1 MLQRL
6 RIENFILIEA
16 LDLEF
21 HAGLCVL
28 TGETGAGKSIIIDA
42 VGAILGLKA
51 GPDTIRSGAERARL
65 EGTFRL
71 EPMPAA
77 VAEWLEREG
86 VEPALAGEL
95 TLSREI
101 TARGSRCRV
110 EGVPVNQAALRELA
124 DALIDILGQHEHT
137 LLTRPREHLGLLDRF
152 GGPEVEGLRARV
164 ARAHHQLAAIASE
177 VRQLKS
183 ASAER
188 ERQRDFWQYQLEEI
202 DAAGLHSET
211 EEAELKA
218 ERTILANAEDL
229 KRTLAEVHG
238 RLSEGDEA
246 PSLLDGLG
254 DVISAV
260 RDAADVDPELEAI
273 ASSLDEALALVEDAS
288 RELRRRAERLE
299 ADPGRLHELETRLDL
314 LRDML
319 RKYGPTMPDLWS
331 YRDRIR
337 RDLTLAD
344 TAGDRLASLEAESKN
359 LSRELRSMAERLSA
373 LRLEAAGRLEAEIGR
388 ELADLGMKDARF
400 AVSFKEH
407 AEITAEGAES
417 AEFMLAPNPG
427 EPPRALAKTASG
439 GELARLMLALKTVLV
454 RADAVGTLIFD
465 EVDTGISGRAAQ
477 VVAQKI
483 ASLGRRYQIL
493 LITHMPAIA
502 AIADRHWHIEKR
514 AVEGRTRLS
523 VELLDTEGQVAE
535 LAHLA
540 SGDSTSGPA
549 VDHAR
554 ELLAKATSY
563 KQEALR

>member
-6 RIENFILIEA
+6 RIDNFILIES
-16 LDLEF
+16 LDLAF

-42 VGAILGLKA
+42 VGAILGGKA

-71 EPMPAA
+71 DPMPPA
-77 VAEWLEREG
+77 VKAWLADQG
-86 VEPALAGEL
+86 IEPAIEGEL

-101 TARGSRCRV
+101 TPKGSRCRV
-110 EGVPVNQAALRELA
+110 EGVPVNQASLRALA
-124 DALIDILGQHEHT
+124 DALVDILGQHEHT

-152 GGPEVEGLRARV
+152 GGPEVEALRAQVSRSHG
-164 ARAHHQLAAIASE
+164 RLASLGAEIRDLQA
-177 VRQLKS
+177 

-188 ERQRDFWQYQLEEI
+188 ERQRDFWQYQLAEI
-202 DAAGLHSET
+202 DEAHLDSET
-211 EEAELKA
+211 EEADLKA

-229 KRTLAEVHG
+229 KRSLETVHV
-238 RLSEGDEA
+238 RLSEGEEV
-246 PSLLDGLG
+246 PSLIDGLG
-254 DVISAV
+254 DVIASV
-260 RDAADVDPELEAI
+260 RDAADVDPELTAI
-273 ASSLDEALALVEDAS
+273 ASSLDEALGLIEDAS
-288 RELRRRAERLE
+288 REIRRRSERLE
-299 ADPGRLHELETRLDL
+299 ADPERLHEVETRLDL

-319 RKYGPTMPDLWS
+319 RKYGPTMSDLWA
-331 YRDRIR
+331 YRERIR
-337 RDLTLAD
+337 KDLKLAD
-344 TAGDRLASLEAESKN
+344 TAGDRLVQLEAE
-359 LSRELRSMAERLSA
+359 REKIAKDLAQTATRLSA
-373 LRLEAAGRLEAEIGR
+373 SRREASGRLEAEIGR
-388 ELADLGMKDARF
+388 ELSDLGMKDARF
-400 AVSFKEH
+400 AVAFREH
-407 AEITAEGAES
+407 AEITAEGAEG

-427 EPPRALAKTASG
+427 EPPRPLAKTASG

-514 AVEGRTRLS
+514 SVEGRTRLS
-523 VELLDTEGQVAE
+523 VDLLDTEGQVRE

-540 SGDSTSGPA
+540 SGDSTSGAA

-554 ELLAKATSY
+554 ELLAKASGY
-563 KQEALR
+563 KQEAVI

>member
-16 LDLEF
+16 LDLAF

-42 VGAILGLKA
+42 VSAILGGKA

-65 EGTFRL
+65 EGTFKL
-71 EPMPAA
+71 EPMPLA
-77 VAEWLEREG
+77 VTEWLAQEG
-86 VEPALAGEL
+86 IEPAIEGEL

-101 TARGSRCRV
+101 TAKGSRCRV
-110 EGVPVNQAALRELA
+110 EGVPVNQAVLRTLA
-124 DALIDILGQHEHT
+124 DALVDILGQHEHT

-152 GGPEVEGLRARV
+152 GGPDVEGLRVQV
-164 ARAHHQLAAIASE
+164 ARAHGKLASLASE
-177 VRQLKS
+177 IRSLQE
-183 ASAER
+183 ASSER
-188 ERQRDFWQYQLEEI
+188 ERQRDFWQYQLAEI
-202 DAAGLHSET
+202 DEARLESET
-211 EEAELKA
+211 EEGDLKA
-218 ERTILANAEDL
+218 ERTLLANAEDL
-229 KRTLAEVHG
+229 KRTLEGVHV
-238 RLSEGDEA
+238 RLSEADEV
-246 PSLLDGLG
+246 PSLIDSLG
-254 DVISAV
+254 DVISEL

-273 ASSLDEALALVEDAS
+273 ATSLDEAMALVEDAS
-288 RELRRRAERLE
+288 REVRRRAERLE
-299 ADPGRLHELETRLDL
+299 ADPGRLHEVETRLDVI
-314 LRDML
+314 RDML
-319 RKYGPTMPDLWS
+319 RKYGPTMAELWA

-337 RDLTLAD
+337 KDLKLAD
-344 TAGDRLASLEAESKN
+344 TAGDRLASLEVERAQLAKD
-359 LSRELRSMAERLSA
+359 LSGMATRLTA
-373 LRLEAAGRLEAEIGR
+373 ARKEAAGRLEGEIGR

-400 AVSFKEH
+400 AVSFRDH
-407 AEITAEGAES
+407 AEVAAEGAET

-427 EPPRALAKTASG
+427 EPPRPLAKTASG

-514 AVEGRTRLS
+514 AEGGRTRLS
-523 VELLDTEGQVAE
+523 VEVLDTEGQVAE

-540 SGDSTSGPA
+540 SGDTSGAA

-554 ELLAKATSY
+554 ELLAKASSY
-563 KQEALR
+563 KQEAVR